1 MKFQNLGL
9 DFRSVFTPPGYIR
22 IHNNQFKVLG
32 FHVTRKLHAR
42 FSGLDIHPNA
52 PATIRMRQPSKC
64 AN

>member
-32 FHVTRKLHAR
+32 FHVTHKLHAR

-52 PATIRMRQPSKC
+52 PATI
-64 AN
+64 